1 MRIRLLAL
9 VPLAALALM
18 TPGHAAPTTEPQVED
33 PAGDAVGG
41 QAGTDIV
48 SVLYTTEGKG
58 TGKAYAPK
66 KLVVTLTLAGQVVT
80 DPGFTYEVEATTD
93 TCGDV
98 AFTFE
103 PGTPYEGVTGR
114 NGWALWGSC
123 KVADS
128 SYELL
133 TVKADGST
141 VIWTFNLK
149 ATPLEI
155 GTVFEDFRARVDP
168 TVPVVPL
175 PSSETHTELGLIDGA
190 TGDGTWKVG

>member
-9 VPLAALALM
+9 TTLTGLALA
-18 TPGHAAPTTEPQVED
+18 TAGHAAPTTEPQVED

-41 QAGTDIV
+41 RAGTDIV
-48 SVLYTTEGKG
+48 SVLYTTEG
-58 TGKAYAPK
+58 TGKGKSYTPK
-66 KLVVTLTLAGQVVT
+66 KLVVTLTLAGPAVT
-80 DPGFTYEVEATTD
+80 DPGFTYEVEASTD

-114 NGWALWGSC
+114 NGWAVWGDC
-123 KVADS
+123 TVGDGA
-128 SYELL
+128 YELL
-133 TVKADGST
+133 TVKTKGDS
-141 VIWTFNLK
+141 VIWTFSLK

-175 PSSETHTELGLIDGA
+175 PSSETGTELGLIDGA

>member
-9 VPLAALALM
+9 TAITGVALA
-18 TPGHAAPTTEPQVED
+18 TAGHAAPTKTPQVED
-33 PAGDAVGG
+33 PAGDAITG
-41 QAGTDIV
+41 QPGADIV
-48 SVLYTTEGKG
+48 SVLYTTEGNG
-58 TGKAYAPK
+58 SGKAYVPK
-66 KLVVTLTLAGQVVT
+66 KLVVTLTLAGEVVT
-80 DPGFTYEVEATTD
+80 DPGYTYEVEAMTD

-103 PGTPYEGVTGR
+103 PGTPYEDVTGL
-114 NGWALWGSC
+114 NGWAVWGSC
-123 KVADS
+123 TVGDS

-133 TVKADGST
+133 TVKTKGST

-155 GTVFEDFRARVDP
+155 GTVLEDFRARVDP

-175 PSSETHTELGLIDGA
+175 PSSDTQTELGLVDGA
-190 TGDGTWKVG
+190 TGDGTWTVG